1 MDYIFYLWVLQ
12 YSAGLWKWQWYYIII
27 IIIVII
33 ILILY
38 EFTVCGVDVRVLA
51 AVFVVAIVN
60 VCAHNKVGALVV
72 RQQPPLPPPPVI

>member
-12 YSAGLWKWQWYYIII
+12 YSAGLWKWQWYYYYYIII
-27 IIIVII
+27 I
-33 ILILY
+33 ILY
-38 EFTVCGVDVRVLA
+38 EFTVCGDDVRVLA

-72 RQQPPLPPPPVI
+72 RQQPPLPPRI